1 MFTALTTPRPPVPEP
16 DWFATTPAA
25 LCVRTKAP
33 ARQEGLPLTEDLLK
47 NAAGGDL
54 FGMSQDAGMGWKP
67 GDTNAEQVLI
77 LSTIGG
83 VRKPD
88 GSPLAL
94 GYHTGHW
101 ELVLLVEE
109 AAKALSAA
117 GCMPFAAH
125 CSDPC
130 DGRSQGTDAM
140 MDSLPYR
147 NSAAETMAR
156 LVRSLPRSRSVIGVA
171 TCDKGLPAMMM
182 TLAEC
187 SDHHGLIIPG
197 GTSLPPD
204 HGEDAGAVQSIG
216 ARFSHGELTLK
227 EAAQLGCAA
236 CASPGGGCQFLG
248 TAASAQVLAEALGM
262 AIPHSALAPSGEQI
276 WLDIATKS
284 AAALLHL
291 QQKNITLADILTDK
305 ALHNAMVVHCAF
317 GGSTNI
323 LLHLPAIVFNAG
335 RRRPTA
341 QDWENINRQ
350 VPRLVD
356 ALPNG
361 PANHT
366 TVQVFLAGGVPEVM
380 LHLRDMGL
388 LHLDAMTATG
398 RTLGENLRG
407 WEQSDR
413 RRLLRARLLEQDGVS
428 ADNVIRSPDRG
439 FARCVIFPQGN
450 LCPEGSLVK
459 STAIHP
465 DLFTS
470 GVYRH
475 RGPARV
481 FTSEGAAIAAV
492 KGQGGAPLLP
502 GEIIVLICRGP
513 LGAGM
518 PETAQITIALKY
530 TKALKH
536 NVLLTDGRFSG
547 FSSGPCIGHIGPEAL
562 AGGPIGRLRDG
573 DIVEVVLDQ
582 TQAAGR
588 IDVLGAAGTPE
599 AELSITAGTALLA
612 ARSPH
617 PDLHPD
623 PRLPA
628 SVKLWAALQG
638 QSGGTWGGCVFDAA
652 TICARLAGAPESCA

>member
-1 MFTALTTPRPPVPEP
+1 MP
-16 DWFATTPAA
+16 DFFSLSPAA
-25 LCVRTKAP
+25 LQVRTKAP
-33 ARQEGLPLTEDLLK
+33 ARQEPLPLSAEQLR
-47 NAAGGDL
+47 NAPGGEL
-54 FGMSQDAGMGWKP
+54 FGMSQDVGMGWKASA
-67 GDTNAEQVLI
+67 TNAEQVLL

-83 VRKPD
+83 IRKPD

-101 ELVLLVEE
+101 ELSLLVEE
-109 AAKALSAA
+109 AAKCLTEA

-182 TLAEC
+182 ALAEC
-187 SDHHGLIIPG
+187 SDHFGLILPG
-197 GTSLPPD
+197 GSSLPPD
-204 HGEDAGAVQSIG
+204 RGEDAGAVQSIG

-248 TAASAQVLAEALGM
+248 TAASAQVLAEALGL
-262 AIPHSALAPSGEQI
+262 ALPHSALAPSGEQV
-276 WLDIATKS
+276 WLDLATQS
-284 AAALLHL
+284 AAALLNL
-291 QQKNITLADILTDK
+291 KAKGITIGDILTDK
-305 ALHNAMVVHCAF
+305 AVHNAMVVHCAF

-323 LLHLPAIVFNAG
+323 LLHLPAIAFQAG
-335 RRRPTA
+335 RRRPTSA
-341 QDWENINRQ
+341 DWEAVNRQ

-361 PANHT
+361 PANHV

-380 LHLRDMGL
+380 LHLRDLGL
-388 LHLDAMTATG
+388 LHLDVLTATG
-398 RTLGENLRG
+398 ESLGNNLQKWENCA
-407 WEQSDR
+407 R
-413 RRLLRARLLEQDGVS
+413 RKLLRQRLSELDGI
-428 ADNVIRSPDRG
+428 DPDKVIVAPNLG
-439 FARCVIFPQGN
+439 FPRTVIFPRGN

-459 STAIHP
+459 STAINP
-465 DLFTS
+465 VLFKD
-470 GVYRH
+470 GIYRH
-475 RGPARV
+475 RGAARV
-481 FTSEGAAIAAV
+481 FTSEDEAIRAV
-492 KGQGGAPLLP
+492 KGLDNPLLP
-502 GEIIVLICRGP
+502 GEIIVLVCRGP

-530 TKALKH
+530 TKALKD

-562 AGGPIGRLRDG
+562 AGGPIGCLRDG
-573 DIVEVVLDQ
+573 DIVDIILDQ
-582 TQAAGR
+582 NQSQGS
-588 IDVLGAAGTPE
+588 INLLGPGGDATSGTE
-599 AELSITAGTALLA
+599 LLA
-612 ARSPH
+612 SRTPH
-617 PDLHPD
+617 PDLRPD
-623 PRLPA
+623 RRLPA
-628 SVKLWAALQG
+628 SVKLWAALQAC
-638 QSGGTWGGCVFDAA
+638 SGGTWGGCVYDPEAL
-652 TICARLAGAPESCA
+652 CRLLGGGHG